1 MAQDKQFDVV
11 NCPVHYTGQGAIE
24 CIDYIAVVIAPY
36 QGIVAGDLKD
46 ILKYTWRAKRKNGI
60 EDLKKARWYAQHVTQ
75 QIRMQENDEL
85 SMIRVWRTAC
95 IQRTKEED
103 AFLEAACQQVA
114 DGLSDEEK
122 RCYRKMMHA
131 IVDANLYRYK
141 KGCDWLLSA
150 IEELISLQQQTINC
164 EGGTYG

>member
-1 MAQDKQFDVV
+1 M
-11 NCPVHYTGQGAIE
+11 
-24 CIDYIAVVIAPY
+24 
-36 QGIVAGDLKD
+36 
-46 ILKYTWRAKRKNGI
+46 
-60 EDLKKARWYAQHVTQ
+60 LKKARWYAQHVIQ
-75 QIRMQENDEL
+75 RIRMQEKDEL

-95 IQRTKEED
+95 IQHTKEED
-103 AFLEAACQQVA
+103 ALLEAACHQVA

-150 IEELISLQQQTINC
+150 IEEWISLQQQTINY
-164 EGGTYG
+164 EGGTYGQ